1 MFFVVLNFNNCFL
14 LESIQTNEQLQF
26 LIFYHANRLH
36 NSSLQYF
43 HLLDQVLRE
52 KWSFRLKLNYAS
64 VNFFY
69 VKSQRINMFFY
80 LTVKKFPCY
89 LPIMKSHRNY
99 SPMAFD
105 FPFILNSQLIWC
117 NQSIYVKRSPITLI
131 SLLSRTFA
139 SQTIKSITPVIVFII

>member
-1 MFFVVLNFNNCFL
+1 MFLVGVNSNKRATVIFNILPCK
-14 LESIQTNEQLQF
+14 QTPQF
-26 LIFYHANRLH
+26 K
-36 NSSLQYF
+36 SSVF

-52 KWSFRLKLNYAS
+52 KWSFTLKLNYAS

-69 VKSQRINMFFY
+69 VISQRINMFFY